1 MHTDKQPCKTS
12 TSRFRLSIL
21 AVLLMLLC
29 ADFVITPHAPVHFL
43 PRTGIYM
50 LITLAGSG
58 LIVGATLLF
67 GKAFRRREDYYER

>member
-1 MHTDKQPCKTS
+1 
-12 TSRFRLSIL
+12 
-21 AVLLMLLC
+21 MLLC

>member
-1 MHTDKQPCKTS
+1 V
-12 TSRFRLSIL
+12 
-21 AVLLMLLC
+21 ALLVLLC

-50 LITLAGSG
+50 FITLAGSG
-58 LIVGATLLF
+58 VIVGATLLF